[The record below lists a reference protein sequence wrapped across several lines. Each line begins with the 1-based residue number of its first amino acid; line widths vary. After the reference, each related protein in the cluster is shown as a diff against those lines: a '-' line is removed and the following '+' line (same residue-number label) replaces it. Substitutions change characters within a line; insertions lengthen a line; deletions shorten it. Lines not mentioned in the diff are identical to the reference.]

1 MESYKIR
8 VVDEKEELDKKIAD
22 LESFF
27 EGELF
32 NTIRYME
39 QGRMKDQ
46 HSIMLEYSDILKDR
60 ILAFG

>member
-27 EGELF
+27 EGEIYP
-32 NTIRYME
+32 TIRGE
-39 QGRMKDQ
+39 EKARMHRQ
-46 HSIMLEYSDILKDR
+46 ISSMINYSLILKER